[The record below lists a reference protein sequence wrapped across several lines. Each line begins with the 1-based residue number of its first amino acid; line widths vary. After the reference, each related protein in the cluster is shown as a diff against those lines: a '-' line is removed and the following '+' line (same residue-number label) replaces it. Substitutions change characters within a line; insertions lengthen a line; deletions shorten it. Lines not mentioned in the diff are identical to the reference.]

1 MPRVIWLCRGSS
13 LGRPL
18 RRLPVNLSDSALAAE
33 YDAIF
38 DQRGSLYHQAMARA
52 PRARDAEFAQLFSHC
67 PLQASERL
75 IDVPSGGGYLGQFLQ
90 QSQPATPVQVVNL
103 EFSPGFGPTPQVV
116 DPYGVW
122 PLDGDCADRVV
133 CLAATHHIQHLD
145 KLLDNVRRVLRP
157 GGFLHVADV
166 RPDSGIATFL
176 DTFVDR
182 YTSTGHR
189 GNYRNFACLAW
200 PSWLEILDVQTRLC
214 AWRFDTVRQMLL
226 FCHSLFGLGQ
236 EAFDGLEEAL
246 RSHIGVRESESGIE
260 LLWELSY
267 CDARSIG

>member
-1 MPRVIWLCRGSS
+1 MPWLSRGSS
-13 LGRPL
+13 YGRPL

-52 PRARDAEFAQLFSHC
+52 PRARDAEFAQLFAHC
-67 PLQASERL
+67 PLVANERL
-75 IDVPSGGGYLGQFLQ
+75 IDVPSGGGYLSQFLQ
-90 QSQPATPVQVVNL
+90 RSMPGTPVQVVNL

-116 DPYGVW
+116 DPYGAW
-122 PLDGDCADRVV
+122 PLDPDCADRVI

-145 KLLDNVRRVLRP
+145 KLLDNVRCVLRP
-157 GGFLHVADV
+157 GGLLHIADV

-182 YTSTGHR
+182 HTSTGHR
-189 GNYRNFACLAW
+189 GNYRSFERLAW
-200 PSWLEILDVQTRLC
+200 PSWLEMIDVQTRPC
-214 AWRFDTVRQMLL
+214 AWRFETARQMLL
-226 FCHSLFGLGQ
+226 FCHGLFGLGQ
-236 EAFDGLEEAL
+236 DGFDGLEEAL
-246 RSHIGVRESESGIE
+246 RCHVGVHESESGVE

-267 CDARSIG
+267 YEARLIG

>member
-1 MPRVIWLCRGSS
+1 
-13 LGRPL
+13 
-18 RRLPVNLSDSALAAE
+18 VNLSDSSLAAE

-52 PRARDAEFAQLFSHC
+52 PRARDAEFAQLFIHC
-67 PLQASERL
+67 PLAAHERL

-90 QSQPATPVQVVNL
+90 RSRPDTPIDVVNL
-103 EFSPGFGPTPQVV
+103 EFSPGFGPTPQIV
-116 DPYGVW
+116 DPYGTW
-122 PLDGDCADRVV
+122 PLDRWCSDRVV
-133 CLAATHHIQHLD
+133 CLAATHHIQLLE
-145 KLLDNVRRVLRP
+145 KLLDNVRQVLRH
-157 GGFLHVADV
+157 GGLLHVADV

-182 YTSTGHR
+182 HTSTGHR
-189 GNYRNFACLAW
+189 GNYRDFERLSW
-200 PSWLEILDVQTRLC
+200 PSWLEILSVQTRPC
-214 AWRFDTVRQMLL
+214 AWRFDTIRQMLL

-246 RSHIGVRESESGIE
+246 RSRVGVRESETGVE

-267 CDARSIG
+267 CDARVIG